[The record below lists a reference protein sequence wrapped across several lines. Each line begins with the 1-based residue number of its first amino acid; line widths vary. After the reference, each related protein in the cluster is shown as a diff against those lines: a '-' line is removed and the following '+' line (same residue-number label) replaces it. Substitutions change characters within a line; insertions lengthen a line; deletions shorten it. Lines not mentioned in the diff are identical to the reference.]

1 MSHDVIADGLNNIM
15 NAKRSRK
22 DSLVL
27 TRYSKL
33 FIGILE
39 IAKNLGYI
47 ENYNLHEKKL
57 IIKFGKF
64 MKCGAIK
71 PRFNVSVNNIE
82 KYMKRY
88 LPGRGIG
95 VIIIST
101 NKGLVTHIEAIEK
114 NFGGALIA
122 YFY

>member
-15 NAKRSRK
+15 NAKNARK
-22 DSLVL
+22 EFVVL
-27 TRYSKL
+27 SKYSKL
-33 FIGILE
+33 FINTLE

-47 ENYNLHEKKL
+47 EDYKLNEKKL
-57 IIKFGKF
+57 TINFGKF
-64 MKCGAIK
+64 IKCGAIK

-95 VIIIST
+95 ILIIST
-101 NKGLVTHIEAIEK
+101 NKGLTTHAEAIEK
-114 NFGGALIA
+114 NLGGALIA